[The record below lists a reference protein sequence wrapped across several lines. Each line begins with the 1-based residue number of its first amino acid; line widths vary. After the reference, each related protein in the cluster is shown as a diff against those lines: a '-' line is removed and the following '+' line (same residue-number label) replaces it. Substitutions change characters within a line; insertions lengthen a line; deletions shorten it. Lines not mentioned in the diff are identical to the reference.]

1 MGIFSEMDEYNGW
14 GVSSV
19 NEAAKCF
26 QVISPLC
33 SRAFCCIFIYFLC
46 GVCVWS
52 FKLSIPYLIANWR
65 SMSVYMYLLKCP
77 TLWYVLPCICVM
89 SKLYVCVYVCVC
101 HCVLSASKSVWQSA
115 VVLLLFSCCRRNTVV
130 AKLRLLPCCHISCS
144 RFPPWL
150 RTWPPFILK
159 HHLLPLQAAGS
170 PAAVGLNSRLIP
182 IHVHINRNV
191 MESTC
196 ELDFYC
202 LWQTE
207 CIQACSL
214 RSILDEQRQ
223 QQELFSLQLEI
234 QLIMT

>member
-1 MGIFSEMDEYNGW
+1 MYYR
-14 GVSSV
+14 VSVSCL
-19 NEAAKCF
+19 N
-26 QVISPLC
+26 
-33 SRAFCCIFIYFLC
+33 
-46 GVCVWS
+46 
-52 FKLSIPYLIANWR
+52 
-65 SMSVYMYLLKCP
+65 SM
-77 TLWYVLPCICVM
+77 
-89 SKLYVCVYVCVC
+89 CVYVRVC
-101 HCVLSASKSVWQSA
+101 HCVLSASKSVLRSA

-182 IHVHINRNV
+182 IHAHINRNV

-214 RSILDEQRQ
+214 RRTQMNNVSNRNFSAPSWKSSWSWQSIWI
-223 QQELFSLQLEI
+223 SLHY
-234 QLIMT
+234 